1 MSHLYEGGCNI
12 KVNDG
17 TPTVKVALNL
27 SLNTII
33 TEGQKCVKTFFK
45 NYECY
50 KNSLRIKFVRADSLG
65 FAHKCM

>member
-1 MSHLYEGGCNI
+1 MSHLYEGGRNI

-33 TEGQKCVKTFFK
+33 TEVQKCVKTFFK
-45 NYECY
+45 
-50 KNSLRIKFVRADSLG
+50 KLRML
-65 FAHKCM
+65 